1 MEAIAVRPTD
11 FPDVAFHVSSAENG
25 GQFAAIRHAMPRCRQ
40 ACFLRPCCNE
50 LRLSLEDTDFAALKG
65 KP

>member
-25 GQFAAIRHAMPRCRQ
+25 GQFAAIRHAMSRCRRM
-40 ACFLRPCCNE
+40 CFLQPGAND
-50 LRLSLEDTDFAALKG
+50 LHLSLDDTNFAALKG